1 MNVTRPLSRYLDN
14 PDAAAER
21 PPEGPGSGFLVVE
34 DEAAVEQ
41 AATICCGLCHDPRV
55 RTLPFTQSW
64 RLYMG
69 EDNVVVFV
77 PVVGE
82 PLSAGCYYVDRS
94 TGSHHAGK
102 VLAYALLGNK
112 PDRVCSDQFACVV
125 CVFVV
130 NASVARRA
138 WRRARTLAAAS
149 CAEFVLMHGVSRDVR
164 IVRAKAGEGVRAPFV
179 RHPGPI

>member
-130 NASVARRA
+130 NASVARR
-138 WRRARTLAAAS
+138 
-149 CAEFVLMHGVSRDVR
+149 
-164 IVRAKAGEGVRAPFV
+164 FV
-179 RHPGPI
+179 RV

>member
-82 PLSAGCYYVDRS
+82 PLSAGCYYVDRFTS
-94 TGSHHAGK
+94 SATHS
-102 VLAYALLGNK
+102 
-112 PDRVCSDQFACVV
+112 RVCVSPILAISNTHGRRTRRGSSSCPSWTTRHRGRSTTATSTSRWRWRHTTRWDSRRRRSRRM
-125 CVFVV
+125 
-130 NASVARRA
+130 ASRRA
-138 WRRARTLAAAS
+138 
-149 CAEFVLMHGVSRDVR
+149 C
-164 IVRAKAGEGVRAPFV
+164 
-179 RHPGPI
+179 